1 MGSDSFSKIMNIFL
15 VISIFVVVVIA
26 VDSTG
31 QKESEEVV
39 YEINASEAELII
51 SQDQIAQDYMS
62 ENFER
67 PEWRAVSVSL
77 LMNSTNELEDG
88 KTYPLWDVKIM
99 ERTCACN
106 SIKDLYVIEGQVSPT
121 TGEIIDITAG
131 LVLESKYDKQM
142 CASTICH

>member
-31 QKESEEVV
+31 QQESGDVV

>member
-1 MGSDSFSKIMNIFL
+1 MGSDPFSKIMKIFL
-15 VISIFVVVVIA
+15 VICMIVVVVII
-26 VDSTG
+26 VNFTG
-31 QKESEEVV
+31 QQESGEVV
-39 YEINASEAELII
+39 YEINASEAEFII

-62 ENFER
+62 ENFEI

-77 LMNSTNELEDG
+77 LMNSTDELEDN

>member
-77 LMNSTNELEDG
+77 LMNSTNELEDS

>member
-31 QKESEEVV
+31 QQESGDVV

-77 LMNSTNELEDG
+77 LMNSTTEPEHC
-88 KTYPLWDVKIM
+88 KTYPLWYVKIM

-106 SIKDLYVIEGQVSPT
+106 
-121 TGEIIDITAG
+121 
-131 LVLESKYDKQM
+131 
-142 CASTICH
+142 